1 MPSPN
6 DAWIEYASADLDA
19 ADRLLKSPHPNSWT
33 FLLAAWHCH
42 QAIEKMLKR
51 IMVARE
57 KEVIKIHDLG
67 KLYSLAGT
75 TLESEQLAFVE
86 KMNQYYMPSRYPD
99 FLYKPFPKLSLENAT
114 SIFDRTTD
122 VFVCLKNQS

>member
-1 MPSPN
+1 MPSPTEV
-6 DAWIEYASADLDA
+6 WLEYASANLDA

-57 KEVIKIHDLG
+57 KEVIKTHDLVRLQELTG
-67 KLYSLAGT
+67 TPFSDVQITFIKKLDTFYIR
-75 TLESEQLAFVE
+75 
-86 KMNQYYMPSRYPD
+86 PRYPD
-99 FLYKPFPKLSLENAT
+99 FMYPS
-114 SIFDRTTD
+114 
-122 VFVCLKNQS
+122 